1 MLKCLEAHWVYIM
14 SHMLG
19 VGHMAYGISNMS
31 SMGTWGGPGQKPSN
45 EQPKFFNLLV
55 LVHLKI
61 TL

>member
-31 SMGTWGGPGQKPSN
+31 SMGTWGGQAKN
-45 EQPKFFNLLV
+45 HQMNNQNFL
-55 LVHLKI
+55 I
-61 TL
+61 Y